1 LGIGLLII
9 LILKWARGTILTL
22 KVLILWKGLGYIN
35 KIGEAN
41 NLLNSKCGALFDS
54 SSQLTIQIKD
64 EITEVN
70 FQINDLKKMY
80 QDEFH
85 KSRNSEDDDINWD
98 GLLQILN
105 LRFAALS
112 QRFTEYLTAR
122 SKTIEKQEETK
133 SRLNFIDDKN
143 KISNRRVTSFK
154 NFGQNGKRSRIFDDN
169 FDMEEEGLMNENG
182 EERKQ
187 KFDQI
192 EMIENRSKDLE
203 NIKEV
208 LAEINQMFTK
218 FSEIV
223 NTQQLMVERIDTDTE
238 MALINVEKGKKE
250 LSEHYQNVSSYRNL
264 IFKIFLILI
273 IFATLYIIFVV

>member
-1 LGIGLLII
+1 
-9 LILKWARGTILTL
+9 
-22 KVLILWKGLGYIN
+22 
-35 KIGEAN
+35 
-41 NLLNSKCGALFDS
+41 
-54 SSQLTIQIKD
+54 
-64 EITEVN
+64 
-70 FQINDLKKMY
+70 
-80 QDEFH
+80 
-85 KSRNSEDDDINWD
+85 
-98 GLLQILN
+98 
-105 LRFAALS
+105 
-112 QRFTEYLTAR
+112 
-122 SKTIEKQEETK
+122 
-133 SRLNFIDDKN
+133 
-143 KISNRRVTSFK
+143 
-154 NFGQNGKRSRIFDDN
+154 
-169 FDMEEEGLMNENG
+169 MEEEGLMNENG

>member
-1 LGIGLLII
+1 MH
-9 LILKWARGTILTL
+9 K
-22 KVLILWKGLGYIN
+22 
-35 KIGEAN
+35 
-41 NLLNSKCGALFDS
+41 
-54 SSQLTIQIKD
+54 LTIQIKD
-64 EITEVN
+64 EITEIN
-70 FQINDLKKMY
+70 FQINDLKKTY
-80 QDEFH
+80 QDDFH
-85 KSRNSEDDDINWD
+85 SSRNSEDDDINWD

-112 QRFTEYLTAR
+112 QRFKDHLTAR
-122 SKTIEKQEETK
+122 SEAIEKKEKTK
-133 SRLNFIDDKN
+133 SRLNYIDDKN
-143 KISNRRVTSFK
+143 KISNRRVSSFK

-169 FDMEEEGLMNENG
+169 FDMEEEGLMNGEG

-187 KFDQI
+187 RFGQI

-223 NTQQLMVERIDTDTE
+223 NAQQLMVERIDSDTE
-238 MALINVEKGKKE
+238 MALINAEKGKKE

-273 IFATLYIIFVV
+273 VSATFYIIFVV

>member
-1 LGIGLLII
+1 
-9 LILKWARGTILTL
+9 
-22 KVLILWKGLGYIN
+22 LGYIN